1 MINKDFWKNWNA
13 MRVIRLG
20 LGVFI
25 IVQGI
30 QTSEWMFV
38 VLGGIFSLMPLLNI
52 GCGGTNGCS
61 TPRAPLSR
69 TPGQAPKDITYE
81 EVKNQ

>member
-1 MINKDFWKNWNA
+1 MRNKILSNWNA

-20 LGVFI
+20 LGIFI

-30 QTSEWMFV
+30 QTNEWMFV

-52 GCGGTNGCS
+52 GCGGANGCS
-61 TPRAPLSR
+61 TSPMPRSGKQ
-69 TPGQAPKDITYE
+69 TEDITYD
-81 EVKNQ
+81 EVK